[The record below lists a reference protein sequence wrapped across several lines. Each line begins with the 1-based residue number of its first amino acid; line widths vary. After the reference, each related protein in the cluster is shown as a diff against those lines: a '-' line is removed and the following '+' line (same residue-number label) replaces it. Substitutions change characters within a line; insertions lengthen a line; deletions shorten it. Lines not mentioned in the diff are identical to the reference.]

1 MGDIDAIPFEDRNAL
16 VQCLLNPAWRA
27 RIPDGDK
34 YVRQA
39 VAEFRAA
46 MAAHVS
52 DSSSKSVVKR
62 LNAESPLFTSLVSQ
76 VRARSRL

>member
-1 MGDIDAIPFEDRNAL
+1 MSDTDAIAFENRNAL

-39 VAEFRAA
+39 VAQFRAA

-52 DSSSKSVVKR
+52 DSSWKSVVER
-62 LNAESPLFTSLVSQ
+62 LNAESPLFTSVVSR
-76 VRARSRL
+76 VRPRSRR